1 MIKQFFY
8 PLLLKGFFLIMINT
22 FFIKAQT
29 ISLLELPKIISNNS
43 ILVKKKKIDLQIR
56 EINNAKIF
64 LDYFPNWIF
73 NYGYDFTHDLTQ
85 PNTQL
90 SPTQEY
96 SLTSRLPLFK
106 GGKRFFEAAYNNLL
120 FQNEK
125 KNLKQS
131 YETDLRESIK
141 AYLKT
146 VENYFSLQIAKSNES
161 SSKLQYQFTLNKK
174 KGGQSSEIDLL
185 QAKARFDNDIYLLE
199 TEKINYE
206 NSLYS
211 LKKKLYLNSLKINPN
226 LNFYLN
232 LKLSKIIEKD
242 NIKKTH
248 QIFSAIKLENENK
261 ILDLMNKQH
270 YFERFFPEISLD
282 LGFTTLRIKEQ
293 TINTPT
299 NQIKRTSKT
308 EYDFYFGASF
318 TFPFFE
324 RFNHFLE
331 IKKNKLIIEKNE
343 FSLEEIY
350 RNFLISFRQ
359 TIKLHNSKIDLIQ
372 ISSYRLESALANRD
386 KTLSSH
392 QSGISSLLQLQEAEN
407 LFREAQLDFINLKL
421 EILSLKA
428 EIGHLIGNTMTYLSL
443 EKGLQQIKE

>member
-8 PLLLKGFFLIMINT
+8 FLLLKGFFFIIINI
-22 FFIKAQT
+22 FFISAKT
-29 ISLLELPKIISNNS
+29 ISLLDLPKIISNNS
-43 ILVKKKKIDLQIR
+43 TLVKKKKIDLQIR
-56 EINNAKIF
+56 KINSKKIF
-64 LDYFPNWIF
+64 LDYFPNWIL
-73 NYGYDFTHDLTQ
+73 NYGYDFTHNLIEK
-85 PNTQL
+85 NAQL
-90 SPTQEY
+90 RPKQEY
-96 SLTSRLPLFK
+96 TLISRLPLLK
-106 GGKRFFEAAYNNLL
+106 GGKRFFELGYNNLHY
-120 FQNEK
+120 QNEK

-131 YETDLRESIK
+131 YETDLKKSIE

-146 VENYFSLQIAKSNES
+146 VENYFSLQIAKSNEA

-174 KGGQSSEIDLL
+174 RGGQSSEIDLL
-185 QAKARFDNDIYLLE
+185 QAKARYDNDIYLLE

-206 NSLYS
+206 NSIYS
-211 LKKKLYLNSLKINPN
+211 LKKKLNLNPLEINPN
-226 LNFYLN
+226 LNFYLT
-232 LKLSKIIEKD
+232 LKLSKIIEED
-242 NIKKTH
+242 SIKKKY

-261 ILDLMNKQH
+261 ILNLMNRQN

-282 LGFTTLRIKEQ
+282 LALTTFQVREQ

-299 NQIKRTSKT
+299 NQIKITNKS
-308 EYDFYFGASF
+308 EYNFYFGASF

-331 IKKNKLIIEKNE
+331 IKKNKLMIKKNK

-359 TIKLHNSKIDLIQ
+359 TTKLHNNKIDLIQ
-372 ISSYRLESALANRD
+372 VASYRLESALANRN
-386 KTLSSH
+386 KTLNSH
-392 QSGISSLLQLQEAEN
+392 QSGISSLLQVQEAEN

-428 EIGHLIGNTMTYLSL
+428 EVGHLIGNTMAYLSL
-443 EKGLQQIKE
+443 EKSLQQIEE